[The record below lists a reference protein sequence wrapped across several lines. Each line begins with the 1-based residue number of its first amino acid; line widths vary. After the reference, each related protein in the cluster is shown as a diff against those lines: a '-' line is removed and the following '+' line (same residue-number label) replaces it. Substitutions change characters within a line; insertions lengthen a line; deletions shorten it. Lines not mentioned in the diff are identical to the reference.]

1 MKRLFGGDA
10 MAVSDHDTHG
20 DAGEKSV
27 QDRLIDAAE
36 ELFCQR
42 GFNETSVRD
51 IAAGA
56 GCNVASVNYY
66 FGGKDN
72 LYMQVWRRRLAFMRD
87 IRIASIE
94 KVMSAASRPQLEDLL
109 RSYAVS
115 FIEPLID
122 GSPHCRFISLMAREM
137 VEPHLPKDMYLSEM
151 VAPVLDA
158 FRQALLK
165 ICPWLNKG
173 SVPMVVFS
181 IVGQLL
187 MHTVCVKEMFEGS
200 SHPELSRI
208 GPDAIVDHVVA
219 FSAAGIRGYA
229 NRTEGQMQPPE
240 ASGLTT

>member
-1 MKRLFGGDA
+1 
-10 MAVSDHDTHG
+10 MAASNQDTRG

-27 QDRLIDAAE
+27 QDRLIEAAE

-51 IAAGA
+51 IAASA

-66 FGGKDN
+66 FGSKDH
-72 LYMQVWRRRLAFMRD
+72 LYLETWRRRLTFMRNS
-87 IRIASIE
+87 RIASIE
-94 KVMSAASRPQLEDLL
+94 KVMSGVGQPQLEDLL

-122 GSPHCRFISLMAREM
+122 GSPHCRFINLMAREM
-137 VEPHLPKDMYLSEM
+137 IDPHLPKDMYLTEM
-151 VAPVLDA
+151 VAPVLE
-158 FRQALLK
+158 ALREALQE
-165 ICPWLNKG
+165 ICPWLDKRN
-173 SVPMVVFS
+173 VPMVVFS

-187 MHTVCVKEMFEGS
+187 MHTVCAKEVFEGS

-208 GPDAIVDHVVA
+208 DLDTIINHVVA

-229 NRTEGQMQPPE
+229 NRTEKG
-240 ASGLTT
+240 T

>member
-1 MKRLFGGDA
+1 
-10 MAVSDHDTHG
+10 MAASDQAARG

-27 QDRLIDAAE
+27 QDRLIAAAD
-36 ELFCQR
+36 ELFCRR

-51 IAAGA
+51 IAAAA

-66 FGGKDN
+66 FGSKDN
-72 LYMQVWRRRLAFMRD
+72 LYLQVWRRRLELMRD
-87 IRIASIE
+87 NRIASIE
-94 KVMSAASRPQLEDLL
+94 KVMAAPDRPELEDLL

-115 FIEPLID
+115 FIEPLIE
-122 GSPHCRFISLMAREM
+122 GGEHCRFINLMAREM
-137 VEPHLPKDMYLSEM
+137 IDPHLPKDMYLSEM

-158 FRQALLK
+158 FRQALLG
-165 ICPWLNKG
+165 ICPWLNQQ

-208 GPDAIVDHVVA
+208 DLNAIVDHVVE

-229 NRTEGQMQPPE
+229 TGGEK
-240 ASGLTT
+240 